1 MFECDLIKKEY
12 RHSSAKSPN
21 FMEAGMVEAPTCS
34 HDLNDSKVNDF
45 RELYVHLLYTHYFQ
59 T

>member
-1 MFECDLIKKEY
+1 MKKEH

-21 FMEAGMVEAPTCS
+21 FMETGMVEAPTCS

-45 RELYVHLLYTHYFQ
+45 RELYVHLLYTHHFQ